1 VARRRA
7 AAGRDRGGAV
17 IQTARVA
24 RALAAVAGEA
34 GVAAYAAIRADV
46 WWQAA
51 AAVGGA
57 LALLL
62 AAAIFLRAA
71 QLVPWTLLGLG
82 ALYAATLAGRA
93 LDGWAIAVGAALLL
107 AAELAYWAIDDD
119 PRLHVEPELQLRR
132 AASIAAVVAAG
143 LAAGLAVV
151 IAAGVELGAGL
162 PLTAAGA
169 VAAVGLLLVV
179 VGLATSSSASS

>member
-1 VARRRA
+1 
-7 AAGRDRGGAV
+7 
-17 IQTARVA
+17 
-24 RALAAVAGEA
+24 
-34 GVAAYAAIRADV
+34 
-46 WWQAA
+46 
-51 AAVGGA
+51 VGGA
-57 LALLL
+57 LALLLAAAIVLRAAQLVPWTLLGLGALYAATLAGRALDGWAIAVGAALLL

-151 IAAGVELGAGL
+151 IAAGVDLGAGL